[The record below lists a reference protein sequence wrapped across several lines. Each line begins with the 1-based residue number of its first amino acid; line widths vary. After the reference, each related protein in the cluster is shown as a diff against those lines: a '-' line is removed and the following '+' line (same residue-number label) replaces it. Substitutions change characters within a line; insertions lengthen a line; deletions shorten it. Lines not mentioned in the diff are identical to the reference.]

1 MQKRHIL
8 EEIRRLAQE
17 NDGSP
22 VGRERFE
29 RETGIR
35 ESDWSGKYWVRWN
48 DAVKEAGFEP
58 NKLNTAHE
66 DDFMLSQYIGLVRE
80 LGRVP
85 VQAELEMK
93 RRQDNQFPSAKT
105 FRRFGGKADLIRRA
119 AEFSRANGHT
129 DTLEIC
135 EVASKA
141 TAEAEIDE
149 PAPDDFE
156 IGYVYLLK
164 SGRYYKIGRTNAI
177 GRREYEIGLQLPEKA
192 STVHILK
199 TDDPVGIESYWH
211 RRFAD
216 RRKNGEWF
224 ELSPADVKAFRRRK
238 FM

>member
-1 MQKRHIL
+1 
-8 EEIRRLAQE
+8 
-17 NDGSP
+17 
-22 VGRERFE
+22 
-29 RETGIR
+29 
-35 ESDWSGKYWVRWN
+35 
-48 DAVKEAGFEP
+48 
-58 NKLNTAHE
+58 
-66 DDFMLSQYIGLVRE
+66 MLSQYIGLVRE

-119 AEFSRANGHT
+119 AEFSRANGHM

-141 TAEAEIDE
+141 TAEAEVDE

>member
-48 DAVKEAGFEP
+48 DAVTEAGFEP

-119 AEFSRANGHT
+119 AEFSRANGHM

-141 TAEAEIDE
+141 TAEAEVDE